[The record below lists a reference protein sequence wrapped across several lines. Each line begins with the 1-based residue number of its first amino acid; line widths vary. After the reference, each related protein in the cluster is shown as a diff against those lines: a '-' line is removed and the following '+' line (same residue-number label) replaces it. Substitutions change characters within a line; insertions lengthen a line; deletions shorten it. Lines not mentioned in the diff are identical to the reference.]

1 MKRNS
6 LTPRT
11 NTTRTWQGQTT
22 TANYSDKLYALEYMS
37 VTAVFIA
44 SFCFRKEIRLTFRNP
59 IFLRETTAGSQI
71 QTHTQRGNVPVQGK
85 RKKREKE
92 D

>member
-1 MKRNS
+1 MHMHH
-6 LTPRT
+6 
-11 NTTRTWQGQTT
+11 
-22 TANYSDKLYALEYMS
+22 SDKLYALEYMS

-44 SFCFRKEIRLTFRNP
+44 SFNFRKENRFVTLF
-59 IFLRETTAGSQI
+59 FCEYK
-71 QTHTQRGNVPVQGK
+71 THAQRGNVPVQGK

>member
-1 MKRNS
+1 MHMHH
-6 LTPRT
+6 
-11 NTTRTWQGQTT
+11 
-22 TANYSDKLYALEYMS
+22 SDKLYALEYMS

-44 SFCFRKEIRLTFRNP
+44 SFYFRKENRFVTLFFCERLQQVRKYK
-59 IFLRETTAGSQI
+59 
-71 QTHTQRGNVPVQGK
+71 THTQRGNVPVQGK